1 MKVRMRAHEFL
12 LQAIEAHRRDVHLS
26 DSELHRLLDEV
37 NKGRDEREEL
47 QESLE
52 RILSELRNY
61 TVCLL

>member
-12 LQAIEAHRRDVHLS
+12 LQAIEAHRNDVNLS
-26 DSELHRLLDEV
+26 DAELHCLLDEM

-61 TVCLL
+61 TVRLL

>member
-1 MKVRMRAHEFL
+1 MHA
-12 LQAIEAHRRDVHLS
+12 S

-37 NKGRDEREEL
+37 SKGRDEREEL

-61 TVCLL
+61 TVSAR

>member
-1 MKVRMRAHEFL
+1 MRAHEFL
-12 LQAIEAHRRDVHLS
+12 LQAIEAHRNDVNLS
-26 DSELHRLLDEV
+26 DAELHRLLDEM

-61 TVCLL
+61 TVRLL